1 MISRVRD
8 AGKKQYKHLESGRSD
23 DDHCSPLPLNL
34 LKHVY
39 SFNEF
44 YCDHQGPGTVAVK
57 RIETKQL
64 RLAPAMC

>member
-1 MISRVRD
+1 MILRVRD

-44 YCDHQGPGTVAVK
+44 YCDHQGPGPW
-57 RIETKQL
+57 L
-64 RLAPAMC
+64 